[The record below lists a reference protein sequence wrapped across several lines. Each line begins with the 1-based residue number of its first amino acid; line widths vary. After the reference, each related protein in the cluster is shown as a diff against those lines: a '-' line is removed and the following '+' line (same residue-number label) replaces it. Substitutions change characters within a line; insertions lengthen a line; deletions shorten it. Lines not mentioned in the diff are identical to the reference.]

1 MALVRRCRKVYIS
14 WYSCP
19 AGKGG
24 ANNALFLEHA
34 DARNLVLGGID
45 MKKRIWLLG
54 IVLTFVL
61 GIFVDTGRCQYD
73 YEYEDEDTEEMETEG
88 ERTQEAIENIR
99 DKGNREGWDVY
110 QRWNAYLRGT
120 VPNPRATDEEAAQD
134 QAINDHVGERA
145 ETAAEFTDAASTVVS
160 AAAPSPSVVSTA
172 GTTAVGAA
180 VGAAAAPK
188 PSLWKRFC
196 NWVGSFF

>member
-1 MALVRRCRKVYIS
+1 MSVTDS
-14 WYSCP
+14 
-19 AGKGG
+19 
-24 ANNALFLEHA
+24 
-34 DARNLVLGGID
+34 GGID

-73 YEYEDEDTEEMETEG
+73 YEYDYEYDDEDTEEMETEG
-88 ERTQEAIENIR
+88 ERFQEAIENVR
-99 DKGNREGWDVY
+99 DKGNREGLDIFE
-110 QRWNAYLRGT
+110 RWNALLRGT
-120 VPNPRATDEEAAQD
+120 VPDPLATDEEAAQD

-160 AAAPSPSVVSTA
+160 AAAPGPNVASTA

-180 VGAAAAPK
+180 AGAAAAPK

-196 NWVGSFF
+196 NWVGSWF